1 MIRYALRCDK
11 GHDFDSWFRSASG
24 SDTLLA
30 GGQVSC
36 VVCGSTQIAKAPMA
50 PAVPVRAAADG
61 PQPLDAPA
69 SAAER
74 RLAALRAHVERTS
87 DYVGDAFAAEARDM
101 HDGVKPER
109 PIHGEARLEEARKLL
124 EDGIPVAPLPFGAR
138 RKMH

>member
-36 VVCGSTQIAKAPMA
+36 VVCGSTSIAKAPMA
-50 PAVPVRAAADG
+50 PAVPARAAGD
-61 PQPLDAPA
+61 PRPLDADDDGG
-69 SAAER
+69 AER

-124 EDGIPVAPLPFGAR
+124 EDGIPVAPLPFSTR